1 MLVAAQRRAMLPVFG
16 GISGSTNAT
25 VIIDFNTTNDSW
37 WMFHFQPTTKTH
49 STFEYHQRQLVD
61 VSLPT
66 YNKHPLHFR
75 IPPTTV
81 GGLFNS
87 SLSNN
92 KKKRRASLEG
102 LVVSFARPRGP
113 QKFLCA
119 GGRYV
124 L

>member
-1 MLVAAQRRAMLPVFG
+1 MLPVFG

-37 WMFHFQPTTKTH
+37 WMFHFQPTTNTH

-81 GGLFNS
+81 GGCFTSNLQQTPTP
-87 SLSNN
+87 LSNTTN
-92 KKKRRASLEG
+92 DSWWIVQLQPIKQQKETT
-102 LVVSFARPRGP
+102 SFA
-113 QKFLCA
+113 
-119 GGRYV
+119 
-124 L
+124 

>member
-1 MLVAAQRRAMLPVFG
+1 MCSGTLVAAQRRAMLPVFG

-49 STFEYHQRQLVD
+49 STFEYHQPTVGGGFISNPQQTPTPPSNTTNDSWWMFHFQPTTNTHSTFEYHQRQLVD

-75 IPPTTV
+75 I
-81 GGLFNS
+81 
-87 SLSNN
+87 
-92 KKKRRASLEG
+92 
-102 LVVSFARPRGP
+102 
-113 QKFLCA
+113 
-119 GGRYV
+119 
-124 L
+124 